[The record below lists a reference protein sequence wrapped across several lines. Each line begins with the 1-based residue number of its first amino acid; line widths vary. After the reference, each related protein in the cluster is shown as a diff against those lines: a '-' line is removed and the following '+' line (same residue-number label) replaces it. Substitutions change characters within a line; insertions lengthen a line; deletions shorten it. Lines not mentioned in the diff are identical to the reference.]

1 MGQAQRRIMVALP
14 LIAALIGVY
23 LLVISP
29 KTAEVSTLDDQ
40 VSTLQGELTVAQGEV
55 AAGEAARKSFSKN
68 YGDLVAL
75 GAAAPEDDDQATLV
89 YNISRLSTDHDL
101 RFSAFTL
108 SQTASVD
115 PAAAAPPA
123 AAPPA
128 EGETAATP
136 PATTTAS
143 TTTVAP
149 ATEASAAT
157 LPIGAAVGPAG
168 LPIMSYDFNL
178 TGTFFDTIDF
188 LGQVDE
194 SVDVSGDEEPVV
206 HGRLMT
212 IDGFSLALEDVES
225 YPEIQGNF
233 AVTTYLVPAEQGVE
247 AGATEAGPAPVGS
260 PEAPTTVTAAPTS
273 TATVTP

>member
-23 LLVISP
+23 MLVISP
-29 KTAEVSTLDDQ
+29 KKSEVSTLDDQ

-55 AAGEAARKSFSKN
+55 AAGEAARKGFSKN

-108 SQTASVD
+108 SQTASAD
-115 PAAAAPPA
+115 PAAAAPAPA
-123 AAPPA
+123 TPPA

-136 PATTTAS
+136 PTTTVA
-143 TTTVAP
+143 TTVAP
-149 ATEASAAT
+149 ATEASAAA

-168 LPIMSYDFNL
+168 LPTMSYDFNL

-194 SVDVSGDEEPVV
+194 SVDVSGDKEPVV

-212 IDGFSLALEDVES
+212 IDGFSLALDDVES